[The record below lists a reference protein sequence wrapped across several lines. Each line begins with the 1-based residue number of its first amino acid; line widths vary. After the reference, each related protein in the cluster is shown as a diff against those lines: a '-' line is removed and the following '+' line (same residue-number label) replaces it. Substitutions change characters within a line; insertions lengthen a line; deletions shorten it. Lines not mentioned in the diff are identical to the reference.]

1 MISDDSQSLKHI
13 MLKILLFCSVLI
25 AAYVLFIGV
34 VSVWIGLHHIAQQ
47 GYWVPI
53 LAGSLAMMIT
63 LCLLW
68 RLFRFV
74 LTHLKEKDYR

>member
-1 MISDDSQSLKHI
+1 MISDDSPSLKHI

-25 AAYVLFIGV
+25 GAYILFIAFI
-34 VSVWIGLHHIAQQ
+34 SVWLGLRHTAHP
-47 GYWVPI
+47 GYWMPI
-53 LAGSLAMMIT
+53 FVGALAVMIT